1 MQAEYQINRE
11 NFFFAI
17 FTQPFRIH
25 LAVSAKV
32 NVVIKRIVRQV
43 ARKKDIEEL
52 FRLYYKPLCLYAAK
66 YLPDSD
72 VVEDVVQEAF
82 IAYWLKVQEG
92 KAPEYAKSYLYKTV
106 HNKCIDVLKN
116 LSDDEALRQMEVDT
130 VDDDNE
136 SRSFVWARLWAA
148 IDSLPKKRKEV
159 LLLNKRDGMS
169 YSEIAS
175 KLGISENTVHNHITK
190 ALKTLR
196 EGAKKVFFFF
206 LA

>member
-1 MQAEYQINRE
+1 M
-11 NFFFAI
+11 
-17 FTQPFRIH
+17 T
-25 LAVSAKV
+25 
-32 NVVIKRIVRQV
+32 
-43 ARKKDIEEL
+43 RKKDIEEL
-52 FRLYYKPLCLYAAK
+52 FRLYYKPLCLYAAR
-66 YLPDSD
+66 YLSD
-72 VVEDVVQEAF
+72 FEMVEDIVQEAF
-82 IAYWLKVQEG
+82 IAYWLKVQDG
-92 KAPEYAKSYLYKTV
+92 KTPDYTKSYLYKTV
-106 HNKCIDVLKN
+106 HNKCIDALRN
-116 LSDDEALRQMEVDT
+116 LSEADALMQMEADI
-130 VDDDNE
+130 VDDANE